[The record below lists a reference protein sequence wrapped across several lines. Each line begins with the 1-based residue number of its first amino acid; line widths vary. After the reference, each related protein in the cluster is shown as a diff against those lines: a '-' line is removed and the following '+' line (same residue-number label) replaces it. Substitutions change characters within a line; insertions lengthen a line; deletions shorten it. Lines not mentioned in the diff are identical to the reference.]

1 VTRYDR
7 RVQALAV
14 GLSML
19 AGYVDA
25 TGFMATRG
33 YFVAF
38 MSGNSTRFAVGLA
51 AGSGEA
57 LFAGGLIAVF
67 IVGVVVGSLVGN
79 SVTPR
84 RPAVLALVTAL
95 LAVAAALAGAGAN
108 RAAIMAMGLAMGAE
122 NATFEHQG
130 DLHIGLTYMTGTL
143 VKAGQRIA
151 AALMGGDRL
160 AWLPFVLMWAGLVA
174 GAVAAAAIYPRLG
187 LGSLWLAAGASAVMA
202 VAAARIGHGLRSE
215 RPGGGGR

>member
-1 VTRYDR
+1 MTRYDR

-38 MSGNSTRFAVGLA
+38 MSGNSTRLAVGLSSE
-51 AGSGEA
+51 SGEA
-57 LFAGGLIAVF
+57 AFAAGLIAVF
-67 IVGVVVGSLVGN
+67 VAGVVVGTLVGN
-79 SVTPR
+79 AATRR
-84 RPAVLALVTAL
+84 RPVVLALVTAL
-95 LAVAAALAGAGAN
+95 LAAAAVLAGAGAT
-108 RAAIMAMGLAMGAE
+108 RAAIVAMGLAMGAE

-151 AALMGGDRL
+151 AALAGGDPL
-160 AWLPFVLMWAGLVA
+160 AWVPFVLMWAGLVA
-174 GAVAAAAIYPRLG
+174 GAVSAAAVNSRLG
-187 LGSLWLAAGASAVMA
+187 LGSLWLAAGASGVMA
-202 VAAARIGHGLRSE
+202 VAASRIGDGLR
-215 RPGGGGR
+215 PDPAAGGGR